1 MRQKEREREEFK
13 KGRARSARPTTP
25 TSPLWFCQLYAIIF
39 YIMFGKLKQF
49 AIKKVFQSQMK
60 NVPEEQQKMIM
71 EMIEKN
77 PELFEKIAT
86 EVQSEL
92 KTNGNNQQAA
102 MLKILPKYQKEILET
117 MSPETREALM
127 KTQMNAQSMGQ
138 FNADGSVRK

>member
-1 MRQKEREREEFK
+1 
-13 KGRARSARPTTP
+13 
-25 TSPLWFCQLYAIIF
+25 
-39 YIMFGKLKQF
+39 MFGKLKQF